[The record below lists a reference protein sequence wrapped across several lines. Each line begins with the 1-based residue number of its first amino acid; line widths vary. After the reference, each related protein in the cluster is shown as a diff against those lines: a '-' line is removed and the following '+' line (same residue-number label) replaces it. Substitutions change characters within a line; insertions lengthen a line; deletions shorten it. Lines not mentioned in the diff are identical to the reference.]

1 MDAAHISS
9 LEDRSLAR
17 SANRLRIA
25 ACVIGLIAL
34 AFVPGSQ
41 LQGLLHGFGLLM
53 FCYASMTSGTTLR
66 RIAELQDAD
75 PAPMWRRSLLSTFAV
90 AVSFLVILGPKAG
103 AVSSVV
109 ALGAVAVI
117 ITALL
122 AKRVPTDT

>member
-1 MDAAHISS
+1 
-9 LEDRSLAR
+9 
-17 SANRLRIA
+17 
-25 ACVIGLIAL
+25 
-34 AFVPGSQ
+34 
-41 LQGLLHGFGLLM
+41 
-53 FCYASMTSGTTLR
+53 MTSGTTLR